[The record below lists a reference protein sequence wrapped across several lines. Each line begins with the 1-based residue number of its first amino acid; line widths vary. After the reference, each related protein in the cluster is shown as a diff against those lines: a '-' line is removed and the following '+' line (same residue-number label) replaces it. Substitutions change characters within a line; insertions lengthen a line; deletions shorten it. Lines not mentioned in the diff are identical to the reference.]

1 MKILIAEDEVM
12 ARNLL
17 DFTLRKHS
25 YETLLAVDGQEAL
38 DLLHTHSDIG
48 LVIADIIMPK
58 LDGIELLTEMR
69 ADLATRD
76 IPVIVATVMA
86 EMDTVRIVAKLGCT
100 RYLVKPVSPDD
111 LLTAVR
117 EALGESA
124 RVREALGQQE
134 PVPVPT
140 RQGDLPAS
148 RGYDLDD
155 LLADEAGLAA

>member
-12 ARNLL
+12 ARKLL

-58 LDGIELLTEMR
+58 LDGIELLAEMR

-76 IPVIVATVMA
+76 IPVIVATVKA

-111 LLTAVR
+111 LLAAVR

-140 RQGDLPAS
+140 SQGDLPAR

>member
-12 ARNLL
+12 ARKLL

-69 ADLATRD
+69 ADLAMRD

-86 EMDTVRIVAKLGCT
+86 EMDTVRIVSKLGCT

-117 EALGESA
+117 EALGEPA
-124 RVREALGQQE
+124 PVREALGEQE
-134 PVPVPT
+134 PVPARI
-140 RQGDLPAS
+140 RQDDVPAS
-148 RGYDLDD
+148 RAYDLDD

>member
-12 ARNLL
+12 TRKLL

-25 YETLLAVDGQEAL
+25 YETLLAVDGLEAL

-58 LDGIELLTEMR
+58 LDGIELLAEMR
-69 ADLATRD
+69 AEPATRD

-117 EALGESA
+117 EALGEPA
-124 RVREALGQQE
+124 
-134 PVPVPT
+134 PVLAPT